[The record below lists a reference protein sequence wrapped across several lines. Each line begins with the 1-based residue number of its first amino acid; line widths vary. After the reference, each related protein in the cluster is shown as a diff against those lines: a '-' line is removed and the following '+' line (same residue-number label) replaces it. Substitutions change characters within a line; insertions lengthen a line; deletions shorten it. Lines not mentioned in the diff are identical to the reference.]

1 MNKDTE
7 KITKWEKSK
16 RTEKKMELEWA
27 NADEEGKWPLPGHSQ
42 MDARRDEESRLAGN
56 NIENRSKKKNEN
68 NSDGLLWAT

>member
-1 MNKDTE
+1 
-7 KITKWEKSK
+7 
-16 RTEKKMELEWA
+16 MELEWA

-68 NSDGLLWAT
+68 NSDGLL